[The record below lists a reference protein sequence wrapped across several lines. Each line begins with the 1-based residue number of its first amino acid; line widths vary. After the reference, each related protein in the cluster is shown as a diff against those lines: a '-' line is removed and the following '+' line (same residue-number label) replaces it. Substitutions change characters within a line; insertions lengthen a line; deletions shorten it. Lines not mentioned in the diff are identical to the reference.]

1 MQEGDLREL
10 LQQAAAVLNTPD
22 YAEWHAS
29 FVAAHC
35 HAFEAG
41 DESALECSSIHQ
53 EYVAG
58 AEARLEAALTGASYQ
73 SMIDAI
79 TGLGAR
85 TPRALLADD
94 GAAEAIDKL
103 VSLTDYAT
111 FKEIMLVAK
120 AEHGAAAR
128 SLAVDVNPGD
138 DVQQLA
144 ASGMAA
150 SGGDWDEALF
160 ASLTELTEPPSA
172 ANGWVRTLET
182 PELISER
189 KVTVDGALLMRVTFS
204 APDLSVEQGARMM
217 IDWTHER
224 TRWDGMLKASQT
236 HAEERDAAGLISD
249 LVYTQTMKVPFLAR
263 LGGIPCDFD
272 MHIRSRRDW
281 PEAGCISWAL
291 MPWDLTAGAVDKE
304 NKYMTG
310 GVGVAK
316 PAPSGGVMVTLFEK
330 NSVKWIPSFLMNR
343 MIKGQVLGNLE
354 RFRAVLAEEGASVGQ
369 RTG

>member
-29 FVAAHC
+29 FVAAYC

-138 DVQQLA
+138 DAQLA

-150 SGGDWDEALF
+150 SAATGTRLF
-160 ASLTELTEPPSA
+160 RVPDRADRA
-172 ANGWVRTLET
+172 
-182 PELISER
+182 SER
-189 KVTVDGALLMRVTFS
+189 CQWVGAHARDTG
-204 APDLSVEQGARMM
+204 ADLG
-217 IDWTHER
+217 T
-224 TRWDGMLKASQT
+224 
-236 HAEERDAAGLISD
+236 
-249 LVYTQTMKVPFLAR
+249 
-263 LGGIPCDFD
+263 
-272 MHIRSRRDW
+272 
-281 PEAGCISWAL
+281 
-291 MPWDLTAGAVDKE
+291 
-304 NKYMTG
+304 
-310 GVGVAK
+310 
-316 PAPSGGVMVTLFEK
+316 
-330 NSVKWIPSFLMNR
+330 
-343 MIKGQVLGNLE
+343 KGD
-354 RFRAVLAEEGASVGQ
+354 R
-369 RTG
+369 